1 LDICIEVKK
10 DVLDAKC
17 YEAIKELERDA
28 ESDANEDY
36 EPEYKPKATGC
47 DQSGDVTFAESV

>member
-1 LDICIEVKK
+1 
-10 DVLDAKC
+10 VLDAKC